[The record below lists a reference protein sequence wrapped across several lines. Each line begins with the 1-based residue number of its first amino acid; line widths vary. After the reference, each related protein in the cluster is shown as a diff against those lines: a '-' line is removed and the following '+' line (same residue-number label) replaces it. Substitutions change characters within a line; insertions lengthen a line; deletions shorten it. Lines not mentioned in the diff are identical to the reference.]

1 MKINLKV
8 RIKNPWFWVG
18 LLGIILTAMGV
29 SPEMLTSWGI
39 LWDNLV
45 ALVQNPFMLGSVV
58 IAVLGVFVDPTTA
71 GVGDSTQAMTY
82 TKPKSNK

>member
-1 MKINLKV
+1 MKINMLV

-18 LLGIILTAMGV
+18 LVGIILTAMGV

-58 IAVLGVFVDPTTA
+58 LAVLGVFVDPTTA
-71 GVGDSTQAMTY
+71 GTGDSALAMTY
-82 TKPKSNK
+82 TKPKKD